1 MVHAAH
7 VGDGTGG
14 NIVDEDILLV
24 MGLPLDQVGVD
35 GPWGLLGMRRGWWM
49 VASSRPRRSRAG
61 RYWEGGGECVAGR
74 EANGDAVLDHVL
86 ERGKSQE
93 MQAVVRFRGIGGD
106 RAMFEELLDA
116 AFDEPSDLGGQG
128 AVLVDEPAE
137 LGLEAAG
144 GQEGGPLLDGCHDG
158 RSGAEDHGTDA
169 GEIGEVRAE
178 VDEGGRSDV
187 EHLREATDVF
197 VGQAFGRIL

>member
-14 NIVDEDILLV
+14 NVGDEDVPLV
-24 MGLPLDQVGVD
+24 MGLPLDRVGVD
-35 GPWGLLGMRRGWWM
+35 GFWGLLDRRRGQWV

-61 RYWEGGGECVAGR
+61 WYWEGGDECVAGR

-93 MQAVVRFRGIGGD
+93 MRAVVRFRGIGGD
-106 RAMFEELLDA
+106 HAMLEELLDA

-128 AVLVDEPAE
+128 AVLFDEPA
-137 LGLEAAG
+137 
-144 GQEGGPLLDGCHDG
+144 
-158 RSGAEDHGTDA
+158 
-169 GEIGEVRAE
+169 
-178 VDEGGRSDV
+178 
-187 EHLREATDVF
+187 
-197 VGQAFGRIL
+197 